1 MTKSNESKPKGRP
14 RKASTTIG
22 IQKTA
27 KVAVT
32 RAIKSATQSISNP
45 LTKVILVAALGALA
59 SYFIY
64 KE

>member
-1 MTKSNESKPKGRP
+1 MTKSNNPKPKGRP

-32 RAIKSATQSISNP
+32 RAIKSSTQSISNP
-45 LTKVILVAALGALA
+45 LIKAVGIAALGALA

>member
-1 MTKSNESKPKGRP
+1 MTKSNEPKPKGRP
-14 RKASTTIG
+14 RKTSTIIG

-27 KVAVT
+27 KVAAT
-32 RAIKSATQSISNP
+32 RAIKSSTQSISNP
-45 LTKVILVAALGALA
+45 LTKVVLVAALGALT